1 MKWRFDKI
9 NRFLRDTYLRYY
21 NTFSLNKN
29 LLISGIC
36 GFLLSLI
43 AAHLSAEYSVNFVLN
58 SALTVITGYL
68 TYKTIFAI
76 LFHLDNKQRYTKKL
90 TGKLNF
96 QKFKQILI
104 KMLFASSVFD
114 IVNNI
119 TRFILIIQLLK
130 LEYSAVESTIISSII
145 ASIIVICRHKY
156 HYKIYSCFRL
166 KETIGLWRYRS

>member
-9 NRFLRDTYLRYY
+9 NRFLRNAYLKYY

-29 LLISGIC
+29 LLISGIS
-36 GFLLSLI
+36 GFLLSLVV
-43 AAHLSAEYSVNFVLN
+43 AYYSAEYSVDFVLN

-76 LFHLDNKQRYTKKL
+76 LFHLDNKRRYTKRL

-96 QKFKQILI
+96 QKLKLILI

-130 LEYSAVESTIISSII
+130 LGYSALESATISSII
-145 ASIIVICRHKY
+145 ASILSYAVIN
-156 HYKIYSCFRL
+156 I
-166 KETIGLWRYRS
+166 IIRYIHVFGSRKQ

>member
-1 MKWRFDKI
+1 MKWRVDRI
-9 NRFLRDTYLRYY
+9 NRFLKDTYLKYY

-29 LLISGIC
+29 LLISGIS
-36 GFLLSLI
+36 GFLVSI
-43 AAHLSAEYSVNFVLN
+43 IVAHISAEYSFNFVLN

-76 LFHLDNKQRYTKKL
+76 LFHRDNKQKYTRSL

-114 IVNNI
+114 LVNNI
-119 TRFILIIQLLK
+119 TRFILMIQFLK
-130 LEYSAVESTIISSII
+130 WEYSAVEATAIASII
-145 ASIIVICRHKY
+145 ASVLSYVVINIIV
-156 HYKIYSCFRL
+156 
-166 KETIGLWRYRS
+166 RYIHVFGSKRR

>member
-1 MKWRFDKI
+1 MKWRDDRI
-9 NRFLRDTYLRYY
+9 NRFLKDTYLKYY

-29 LLISGIC
+29 LLISGIS
-36 GFLLSLI
+36 GFLFSLVI
-43 AAHLSAEYSVNFVLN
+43 AHFSADYSIDFVLN
-58 SALTVITGYL
+58 SALTVTSGYL

-76 LFHLDNKQRYTKKL
+76 LFHLDNKQRYTKRL

-119 TRFILIIQLLK
+119 TRFILMIQLLN
-130 LEYSAVESTIISSII
+130 LEFSALESTTISSII
-145 ASIIVICRHKY
+145 ASVMSYAAINIII
-156 HYKIYSCFRL
+156 
-166 KETIGLWRYRS
+166 RYIHVFGSKKQ

>member
-1 MKWRFDKI
+1 VKWRVERI
-9 NRFLRDTYLRYY
+9 NRFLKDTYLKYY

-29 LLISGIC
+29 LLISGIS
-36 GFLLSLI
+36 GFLFSLVV
-43 AAHLSAEYSVNFVLN
+43 AHFSAEYSMDFVLN
-58 SALTVITGYL
+58 SALTVTSGYL

-76 LFHLDNKQRYTKKL
+76 LFHLDNKQRYTKRL

-119 TRFILIIQLLK
+119 TRFILMIQLLN
-130 LEYSAVESTIISSII
+130 LEFSAVESTTISSII
-145 ASIIVICRHKY
+145 ASVMSYAAINIII
-156 HYKIYSCFRL
+156 
-166 KETIGLWRYRS
+166 RYIHVFGSKKQ